1 MGDGDVEIT
10 QSTKDFVN
18 TMYQFEDVYPHI
30 FENRTREEL
39 ETAIQLLLSIGTVL
53 TDIINNEA
61 EIFVEQI
68 KLLLD
73 NE

>member
-1 MGDGDVEIT
+1 MEIT
-10 QSTKDFVN
+10 QSTKDFVS
-18 TMYQFEDVYPHI
+18 TMYQFEDVYPQI

-39 ETAIQLLLSIGTVL
+39 EMAIQCLLDIGTVL
-53 TDIINNEA
+53 TDIIDNEA

-68 KLLLD
+68 KLDLD